1 MEADTSEAL
10 EKIRRQFDFG
20 PYPRIPIDQSPK
32 DDVNKL
38 FMHSLVTAN
47 YLKTQQVVDTK
58 GKVILDVGCGTGYKS
73 LALAEANPGA
83 KIIGVDLSP
92 ESIKLAEERLKY
104 HNFDNAEFYVLDIE
118 NLPSLGI
125 TFDYINCDEMLYL
138 LADPAA
144 GLRAMKAVLN
154 LEGIIRTNLHSALQ
168 RAAIFRAQKVFKLMG
183 LMDDN
188 PEEFEMGLV
197 QEIMKALH
205 DNVDLKVRAWSANYE
220 GDDAKERILMNYLF
234 QEDKGYTVQN
244 LFQFLE
250 SAELEFISMVNWRQ
264 WSVTSLFKDADNL
277 PAFLAMNLPEAPVEM
292 QLHLYELMHPIHRL
306 LDFWCGHINTGGLTL
321 YVAEWQDRH
330 WQEATVH
337 LHPQLNT
344 PKTHEAFLTSVR
356 EQKPLDLA
364 VFLSA
369 TAGGSFFVD
378 TPTIACLLKL
388 AEAPQSFAN
397 LLAYWLELNPKDQI
411 TLEPINPQAATAT
424 LKKILTRLE
433 TFMHVMLE
441 TTLGEDF

>member
-20 PYPRIPIDQSPK
+20 PYPRIPIDQSLK

-38 FMHSLVTAN
+38 FIHSLVTAN

-83 KIIGVDLSP
+83 KIVGVDLSP
-92 ESIKLAEERLKY
+92 ESIRLAEERLKY

-125 TFDYINCDEMLYL
+125 SFDYINCDEMLYL
-138 LADPAA
+138 LADPVA

-154 LEGIIRTNLHSALQ
+154 PEGIIRTNLHSALQ
-168 RAAIFRAQKVFKLMG
+168 RAAFFRAQKVFKLMG

-188 PEEFEMGLV
+188 PEELEIGLV
-197 QEIMKALH
+197 QEIMKALN
-205 DNVDLKVRAWSANYE
+205 DGVDLKKKTWSANCE
-220 GDDAKERILMNYLF
+220 GDSAEEVILMNYLF
-234 QEDKGYTVQN
+234 QEDKGYAVPE
-244 LFQFLE
+244 LFNFLE
-250 SAELEFISMVNWRQ
+250 LAGLEFISMVNWRQ
-264 WSVTSLFKDADNL
+264 WSVANLFKDAENL
-277 PAFLAMNLPEAPVEM
+277 PAFLAMSLPEVPVET

-306 LDFWCGHINTGGLTL
+306 LDFWCGHINADGLAL
-321 YVAEWQDRH
+321 YVAEWEDTH

-344 PKTHEAFLTSVR
+344 AKAREAFMSSIQ

-364 VFLSA
+364 IHLSA

-378 TPTIACLLKL
+378 TSTVACLLKL
-388 AEAPQSFAN
+388 VDVPLSFMD
-397 LLAYWLELNPKDQI
+397 LLAYWQKLNPIDSI
-411 TLEPINPQAATAT
+411 TLEPFTQETASAT

-433 TFMHVMLE
+433 TFMYVMLE
-441 TTLGEDF
+441 TKAEEEF

>member
-1 MEADTSEAL
+1 MEVDTTEAL

-32 DDVNKL
+32 NEVDKL
-38 FMHSLVTAN
+38 FIHNLVTAY
-47 YLKTQQVVDTK
+47 YLRAQKVIDTT
-58 GKVILDVGCGTGYKS
+58 GKLILDVGCGTGYKS

-83 KIIGVDLSP
+83 KVIGVDLSP
-92 ESIKLAEERLKY
+92 ESIRLAQERLRY
-104 HNFDNAEFYVLDIE
+104 HNFDNTEFYVLDIDS
-118 NLPSLGI
+118 LPSLGI
-125 TFDYINCDEMLYL
+125 AFDYINCDEMLYL

-144 GLRAMKAVLN
+144 GLQAMKSVLKPD
-154 LEGIIRTNLHSALQ
+154 GIIRTNLHSAIQ
-168 RAAIFRAQKVFKLMG
+168 RAPFFRAQKMFRLMG

-188 PEEFEMGLV
+188 PEELEMSLV
-197 QEIMKALH
+197 QEIMRSLG
-205 DNVDLKVRAWSANYE
+205 DGVDLKTKTWSASCE
-220 GDDAKERILMNYLF
+220 GDAAKEVILMNYLF
-234 QEDKGYTVQN
+234 QEDKGYTVPE
-244 LFQFLE
+244 LFKFLE
-250 SAELEFISMVNWRQ
+250 VAELEFISMVNWRQ
-264 WSVTSLFKDADNL
+264 WSIASLFKDAENL
-277 PAFLAMNLPEAPVEM
+277 PAFLAMSLPEAPVEV

-306 LDFWCGHINTGGLTL
+306 LDFWCGHINAVGLTL

-337 LHPQLNT
+337 LHPQINT
-344 PKTHEAFLTSVR
+344 AKTHEAFLTSLR

-388 AEAPQSFAN
+388 ADAPQSFAN
-397 LLAYWLELNPKDQI
+397 LLAYWLELNPRDQI
-411 TLEPINPQAATAT
+411 TLEPVNPQVAAVT

-433 TFMHVMLE
+433 TFMYVMLE
-441 TTLGEDF
+441 TNLGGDF